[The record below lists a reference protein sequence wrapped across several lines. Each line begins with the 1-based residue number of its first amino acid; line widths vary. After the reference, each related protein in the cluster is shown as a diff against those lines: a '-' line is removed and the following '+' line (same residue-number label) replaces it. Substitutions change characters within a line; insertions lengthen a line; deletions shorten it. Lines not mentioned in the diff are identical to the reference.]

1 MKKAIYTIMLGDNL
15 MFQFTRRAMQI
26 YAEKVGAD
34 LIVRTTRATGLLK
47 KDNQISIGTAA
58 AEKFFVE
65 DLLQIYDR
73 VLFLDADILI
83 TTFAPDIFE
92 VYPDLDT
99 TYLYNEGQHQ
109 HIDRLYCIQ
118 KIRQLFG
125 YQQNWTVQN
134 ERFVYYNSG
143 VILCSKQSNFFQY
156 KSLEEFELSYQ
167 KLPFHEQ
174 TYFNYLIQK
183 SGIKHQSIDGK
194 FNRMDLL
201 GKIEERFQAFF
212 IHYAGYG
219 YSDHPQNK
227 PQIIAQ
233 DFQRLYENKTP
244 IQQAFNFVLS
254 QQSILQMLQNKQVEN
269 AIQYLQQ
276 QIQLT
281 PQQANL
287 YNDLGVVLM
296 LNPQYHTQGLQ
307 LFHHALKLAPQN
319 PTFQTNLKLAET
331 ITSLQKKL

>member
-1 MKKAIYTIMLGDNL
+1 MKKNAIYTIMLGDNP
-15 MFQFTRRAMQI
+15 MFQFTRRAMQM
-26 YAEKVGAD
+26 YAEKMGAD
-34 LIVRTTRATGLLK
+34 LIVRTSRLTPILK
-47 KDNQISIGTAA
+47 HENNLSIVTACV
-58 AEKFFVE
+58 EKLFIE

-73 VLFLDADILI
+73 VLYLDADVLI
-83 TTFAPDIFE
+83 TPFAPNIFE
-92 VYPDLDT
+92 VYPDLNT
-99 TYLYNEGQHQ
+99 LYLYNEGQY
-109 HIDRLYCIQ
+109 IDRSSCVN
-118 KIRQLFG
+118 KIYQLFD
-125 YQQNWTVQN
+125 YKQEWVKQH
-134 ERFVYYNSG
+134 EKFIYYNAG
-143 VILCSKQSNFFQY
+143 IMLCSKNANFFQY
-156 KSLEEFELSYQ
+156 KSLEEFESSYQ
-167 KLPFHEQ
+167 KLPFHDQ

-183 SGIKHQSIDGK
+183 SGISHQSIDVR
-194 FNRMDLL
+194 FNRMDSL
-201 GKIEERFQAFF
+201 GKPQERLQAFF

-227 PQIIAQ
+227 HQTVAQ
-233 DFQRLYENKTP
+233 DFQQLYENKTP

-319 PTFQTNLKLAET
+319 LAFQTNLKLAET